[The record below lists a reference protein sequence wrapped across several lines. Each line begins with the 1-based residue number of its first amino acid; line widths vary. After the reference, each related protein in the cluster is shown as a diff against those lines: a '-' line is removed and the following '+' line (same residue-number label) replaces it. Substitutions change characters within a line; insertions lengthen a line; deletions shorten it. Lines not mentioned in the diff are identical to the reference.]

1 MAEDGAIAE
10 LPETLPPFDKKNFS
24 SIRSTTSCQ
33 GFEGEIDED
42 QLGSLPVLGRGS
54 SRLAKDGVGSRLK
67 SITVPDELDRSSG
80 AEPEF
85 GRRLSGLSTGSYVS
99 VHGSEQGSEPGS
111 EPGSDMAEQGE
122 LDQFQPVDRE
132 GSNRADS
139 YHNAIPEIHP
149 SPQPPPPK
157 GQGRPMSYTDAQATA
172 PTPSLT
178 VENTNAT
185 PVPPTASALRARAM
199 SQPETA
205 ATSSPTDGADHHTSK
220 FETTGRSASLSLGAT
235 PSAAKEKKKRRFKFK
250 NMFKPWKWKRK
261 KPAAKIELVAAQI
274 ERRISFR
281 PPRDVLI
288 AKGIAKPEDI
298 SEDATVLTPDSLNP
312 SPTPGADP
320 STTGFAIKV
329 VDDDAGEVENWQQ
342 LDVPV
347 DNKFKLRQD
356 SLGGKL
362 ARRPDHG
369 SLRAKN
375 IIRENK
381 PQEAKFDLV
390 SKLERRL
397 SSRGSKKDLADR
409 NIIRSESAAEAA
421 ERRKSLR
428 GILQRRLSRRMSAKE
443 LRKKGVLKFHE
454 FVDVYDAAAADDY
467 DRKAE
472 KPWTKLTN
480 ADKIAIKRELNEFK
494 RDEMPV
500 HTESEKYT
508 RFHK

>member
-1 MAEDGAIAE
+1 MVRGRPGAMAEDGEIAE
-10 LPETLPPFDKKNFS
+10 LPDPLPPFNKKNFS
-24 SIRSTTSCQ
+24 STRSTTSCQ

-54 SRLAKDGVGSRLK
+54 SRLAKDGVGNRLA
-67 SITVPDELDRSSG
+67 SVTVPDELDRSSG
-80 AEPEF
+80 AEPEID
-85 GRRLSGLSTGSYVS
+85 RRLSGVSTGSYVS
-99 VHGSEQGSEPGS
+99 VVGSEPGS

-122 LDQFQPVDRE
+122 LDQFQPVDRD
-132 GSNRADS
+132 GGNRADS
-139 YHNAIPEIHP
+139 YHNAIPETKP
-149 SPQPPPPK
+149 SPQFSPPK

-172 PTPSLT
+172 PAPSLT
-178 VENTNAT
+178 VEDTDAT
-185 PVPPTASALRARAM
+185 PVPPTTSALRARAM
-199 SQPETA
+199 SEAA
-205 ATSSPTDGADHHTSK
+205 ATSSSTDGADHHTSK
-220 FETTGRSASLSLGAT
+220 FATTGRSASLSLGAL

-298 SEDATVLTPDSLNP
+298 AEDATVLTPDDSPNP
-312 SPTPGADP
+312 SPTP
-320 STTGFAIKV
+320 TIKV
-329 VDDDAGEVENWQQ
+329 ADDEAGEVENRQ

-347 DNKFKLRQD
+347 DNKFKLRKD

-362 ARRPDHG
+362 ARRLDRG
-369 SLRAKN
+369 SLREKN
-375 IIRENK
+375 IIPENK
-381 PQEAKFDLV
+381 APEAKFDLV

-409 NIIRSESAAEAA
+409 NIIRSETAAEAA
-421 ERRKSLR
+421 ARRKSLR
-428 GILQRRLSRRMSAKE
+428 GILQRRLSKRMSAKE

-454 FVDVYDAAAADDY
+454 FVDVYDAANADDY